1 MVRDKLISLNVAK
14 SFMDANW
21 PNDPLLKQI
30 VKNLLEKLPD
40 LRGEEVQEMFDV
52 IHIETK
58 RTYRVYAV
66 EGTMFLIYI
75 EEPQDCHW
83 EWRDMTEF
91 KPVQDTGR
99 NQNNTRRN

>member
-1 MVRDKLISLNVAK
+1 MVKDKLISLNKAK
-14 SFMDANW
+14 LYMDANW

-40 LRGEEVQEMFDV
+40 LRGEEVQEMFDAL
-52 IHIETK
+52 HIETK
-58 RTYRVYAV
+58 KIYQVYAV

-75 EEPQDCHW
+75 EEPQDSRW

-91 KPVQDTGR
+91 KPVRNTG
-99 NQNNTRRN
+99 QK